1 MKIGVS
7 VPEVQ
12 QPFPNHS
19 CYSLT
24 NLRGLKMRE
33 QKNNSF
39 LKSQVNT
46 SKDRKYKK
54 LLLVAKIWYLVQ
66 EQSVIMRR
74 AEDLLTCSISAR
86 PRAPPCVL
94 SLTQP

>member
-12 QPFPNHS
+12 QPFPNDG

-24 NLRGLKMRE
+24 NLCGLKTRE

-39 LKSQVNT
+39 LKSQKKKN
-46 SKDRKYKK
+46 KK
-54 LLLVAKIWYLVQ
+54 LLLVSKIWYQVR
-66 EQSVIMRR
+66 EQSMRMTR
-74 AEDLLTCSISAR
+74 AEDCLACSISAQ

-94 SLTQP
+94 SLTRL